1 MQTSPVPQRS
11 GAAPFQALSF
21 RQLLLFFLPL
31 GASASLVM
39 ISHVII
45 NGTLAR
51 SAHPELLIA
60 SYTIALSLMDVIE
73 RPAILLRQTCS
84 ALVRDKVS
92 FRAMSAIAAYLLV
105 CCLIVGSLI
114 SYTPMG
120 PWVFIRLFGAEPSQV
135 PEIVNVF
142 QWLNLVIL
150 FSGVR
155 CLFHGI
161 IIVNLRTKWL
171 TIGMG
176 IRLIGMFLVA
186 AYFVSA
192 DKVTSGS
199 VGALIF
205 LTGMAIECIISVI
218 EGRSLLR
225 RDIPEKLEGHPVT
238 NKAHIFRFYRP
249 LMVSSFLAVMID
261 PAINAALGTTGNMEL
276 AIASFAIA
284 LNLAHLMQS
293 FFSYLHQI
301 VLNFYHV
308 NARKVFR
315 FAVTVAFLP
324 AVLVS
329 ILGYS
334 PAGPWFLE
342 HVIGVQAGSPLMKE
356 TLQALRWFM
365 IMNLVFPW
373 LDYLNGLLML
383 RGQTKVMVWSQA
395 CNVAVAI
402 LMLVV
407 LVRIVPY
414 WSGSIGALAQSLG
427 LAAEIG
433 VVLYVLRASRTAS
446 GKTANQAF

>member
-1 MQTSPVPQRS
+1 MQRS
-11 GAAPFQALSF
+11 DVPYDRSLSL
-21 RQLLLFFLPL
+21 RQLLAFFLPL
-31 GASASLVM
+31 GASAGLVM

-51 SAHPELLIA
+51 SANPELLIA

-73 RPAILLRQTCS
+73 RPVVLLRQTCS
-84 ALVRDKVS
+84 ALVRDRVS
-92 FRAMSAIAAYLLV
+92 FRAMSSIAVYLLV
-105 CCLIVGSLI
+105 CCFLTGSLI
-114 SYTPMG
+114 SYTQFG
-120 PWVFIRLFGAEPSQV
+120 PWVFVRLFGAEPEQV

-142 QWLNLVIL
+142 QWLNIVIV

-186 AYFVSA
+186 AYFVA
-192 DKVTSGS
+192 TDKVTSGA
-199 VGALIF
+199 VGAMIF

-218 EGRSLLR
+218 EGRFLLKHEV
-225 RDIPEKLEGHPVT
+225 PEKLESHSIT
-238 NKAHIFRFYRP
+238 NKKQIFRFYRP
-249 LMVSSFLAVMID
+249 LMISSFLAVLID
-261 PAINAALGTTGNMEL
+261 PTINAALAATGSMEL

-301 VLNFYHV
+301 VLNFYSV
-308 NARKVFR
+308 NARKVFQ
-315 FAVTVAFLP
+315 FALMVAFIP
-324 AVLVS
+324 AVLLSV
-329 ILGYS
+329 LAYS

-342 HVIGVQAGSPLMKE
+342 HVMGIQTDSALMKE
-356 TLQALRWFM
+356 TLRALRWFM

-373 LDYLNGLLML
+373 LDYFNGILML

-395 CNVAVAI
+395 FNVAAAI
-402 LMLVV
+402 ISLVV
-407 LVRIVPY
+407 LVQSVPH
-414 WSGSIGALAQSLG
+414 WNGSIGAVAQSLG
-427 LAAEIG
+427 LVAEIG
-433 VVLYVLRASRTAS
+433 VVLYVLRVSRADQS
-446 GKTANQAF
+446 SAAI